1 MTVEN
6 LLDHL
11 EKVRQP
17 GAGRWIA
24 RCPAHDDKGPSLS
37 IRELEDGRVLLH
49 CFAGCEVEAILD
61 AVGMTFGDL
70 FPPRPLGHCTHPE
83 RRPFPA
89 SDVLRCFAHES
100 LVVASCGTS
109 MLGDAFTP
117 ADRERLILSVS
128 RIQAALDVAGVSHAR
143 A

>member
-11 EKVRQP
+11 EKVRQT

-70 FPPRPLGHCTHPE
+70 FPPRPLGNCTHPE

-89 SDVLRCFAHES
+89 ADVLRCLAHES
-100 LVVASCGTS
+100 LVVASCVAS

-117 ADRERLILSVS
+117 ADRERLVLAVA